1 MSCCFHHCYR
11 SKRNLNLKVVGPPLD
26 GACFCVFLFF
36 PDHSGVTE
44 SIFTWAHCGFFA
56 LTVCPVCWTASLGA
70 EIYPVMRFEHFSG
83 LFCSFLVF
91 FLIVHYFLHVTAS
104 QYKTEVLF
112 SDMCLCSRLEDQQ
125 HIRSNICIILGP
137 SVQRVLKSDPMH
149 CAFIANNISSGWG
162 EKRLIKPSCWDVSS
176 EESV

>member
-1 MSCCFHHCYR
+1 MVPF
-11 SKRNLNLKVVGPPLD
+11 L
-26 GACFCVFLFF
+26 CVFVFSWSQWGHRKHLYLSSLWFLCFNCLSSVLNRITGCWNLPGDALWAFYRFVLFF
-36 PDHSGVTE
+36 
-44 SIFTWAHCGFFA
+44 F
-56 LTVCPVCWTASLGA
+56 
-70 EIYPVMRFEHFSG
+70 
-83 LFCSFLVF
+83 F

-104 QYKTEVLF
+104 QYKTEFLF

-162 EKRLIKPSCWDVSS
+162 EKRLIKPSCWDVCS